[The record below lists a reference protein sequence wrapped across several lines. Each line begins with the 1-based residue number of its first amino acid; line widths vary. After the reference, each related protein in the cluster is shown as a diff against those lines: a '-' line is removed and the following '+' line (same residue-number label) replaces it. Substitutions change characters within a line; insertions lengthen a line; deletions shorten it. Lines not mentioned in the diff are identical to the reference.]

1 VSGRPAP
8 ASPLER
14 RERLLIV
21 LVVLFSAG
29 LFLFRLGSGS
39 LWDLD
44 EPRYAEA
51 SREILTTGDWLTMH
65 LGGRPWF
72 GPSPLWMWVLAA
84 TGRVAGFTEL
94 TVRIWAAV
102 FGVVGVV
109 AAYALGREWFGPRTG
124 ILSGLILATMLEY
137 LVLSRLAIPDVM
149 EVAWLL
155 LALHAFYRG
164 YRDRRRGDYLR
175 AFLYAALATLSRGV
189 GAVLLLILVLWP
201 FLAYRRVAGRW
212 REIPWGWGTLLYL
225 AVAAPWYVLEIAR
238 SGPAFAIAVLG
249 GGTVSRVAHAA
260 AAQAGSILYDVPVL
274 ILGAVPWTAFLPG
287 ALVFH
292 YYRRWQDGSLLCLLW
307 CAVVFAMALVA
318 GARLPDD
325 IFPLYPLAAIAIA
338 RLWEAFLFEGAGR
351 LRRILV
357 TSFVL
362 QIGVVVVLILA
373 AVTFATGRYP
383 REWTAVRGA
392 IGPPIAVLVLGPAV
406 TAVLFALRR
415 YTAAFLALPAAMAVF
430 VGLIYTVTMPVIETQ
445 KPMKPLALALAR
457 RLRPGDRVIG
467 YRLGTSASLIYYAN
481 HPVESVEDPGAL
493 HTALCVQGR
502 AFLVATKEDLDA
514 ARTELPRDLMPVD
527 NRGDLV
533 VRLKPAGLA
542 CGGEP

>member
-1 VSGRPAP
+1 MSGRPAP

-21 LVVLFSAG
+21 LVALFSAG

-51 SREILTTGDWLTMH
+51 SREILTSGDWVTMH
-65 LGGRPWF
+65 LGGHPWF
-72 GPSPLWMWVLAA
+72 GPSPLWMWLLAA
-84 TGRVAGFTEL
+84 TGRLVGFTEL
-94 TVRIWAAV
+94 TVRVWAAA
-102 FGVVGVV
+102 FGVVGVL

-175 AFLYAALATLSRGV
+175 AFLFAALATLSRGV
-189 GAVLLLILVLWP
+189 GAVLLLILVAWP
-201 FLAYRRVAGRW
+201 FLAYRSAAGRW

-238 SGPAFAIAVLG
+238 VGPAFAGVVLG
-249 GGTVSRVAHAA
+249 GSTVSRVTHAP
-260 AAQAGSILYDVPVL
+260 AAQAGSIGYDVPVL
-274 ILGAVPWTAFLPG
+274 ILGAIPWTAFLPG

-292 YYRRWQDGSLLCLLW
+292 YNRRWQDGSLLCLLW
-307 CAVVFAMALVA
+307 CGVVFAMALVA
-318 GARLPDD
+318 GEGLPDD
-325 IFPLYPLAAIAIA
+325 IFPIYPLAAIAIA
-338 RLWEAFLFEGAGR
+338 RLWEAFLFEGAG

-362 QIGVVVVLILA
+362 QIGVVIVLIVA

-383 REWTAVRGA
+383 QEWTAVRGA
-392 IGPPIAVLVLGPAV
+392 IGPPLAVLALGPAV
-406 TAVLFALRR
+406 TAALFASRR

-430 VGLIYTVTMPVIETQ
+430 VGLFFTVTMPVVETQ
-445 KPMKPLALALAR
+445 KPMKPLALALGR
-457 RLRPGDRVIG
+457 EVRPGDRIIG

-481 HPVESVEDPGAL
+481 HPVESVEDPRAL
-493 HTALCVQGR
+493 HTLLCSPGR

-514 ARTELPRDLMPVD
+514 ARTELPRDLLPVD
-527 NRGDLV
+527 ARGNLV

-542 CGGEP
+542 CGGAT